1 MKSLE
6 ENRFLSSE
14 WWNKKRLSNGL
25 VSHFKRGKVVLVLF
39 NTLLVCVSWANT
51 LQKSLQ
57 TTSTSPWRAYGY
69 WLRQFYPQP
78 QNSVLSWLR
87 QFYPQP
93 QNSVL
98 SWLRQFHLQPQ
109 NSVLSNLR
117 LVSYFVD
124 SLFRKYRSSIIH
136 YLRAFIQFARNLYM
150 LFLLKQIDMKLT

>member
-25 VSHFKRGKVVLVLF
+25 VPHFKRGKVVLVLF

-69 WLRQFYPQP
+69 
-78 QNSVLSWLR
+78 WLR

-136 YLRAFIQFARNLYM
+136 YLRAFIQFARNLYI